1 VIDTHAHLDACDDP
15 PPALL
20 ERARAAGVR
29 RVVAV
34 GSGIESCEAA
44 LAVCEADRGVFA
56 ALGIHPHQA
65 GGAEAGRLS
74 ELRALLEHE
83 SAVAVGET
91 GLDFYRDYA
100 PREAQLRLF
109 VAQLDLASEVRL
121 PVVVHSRAADEA
133 TARALAEFDGIVVMH
148 CFSSPGL
155 LATALDRGY
164 YVSFAGNLTY
174 PKAEDLRRAATRV
187 RAERLLVET
196 DCPYLAP
203 QPLRGRP
210 NEPAY
215 VVHTAR
221 ALAQARGEDADELNA
236 RIEANAAAVFRLP

>member
-1 VIDTHAHLDACDDP
+1 
-15 PPALL
+15 
-20 ERARAAGVR
+20 
-29 RVVAV
+29 
-34 GSGIESCEAA
+34 
-44 LAVCEADRGVFA
+44 
-56 ALGIHPHQA
+56 
-65 GGAEAGRLS
+65 
-74 ELRALLEHE
+74 
-83 SAVAVGET
+83 VGET